1 MATLYVKDVPP
12 GIYRALKD
20 RAKRNGRSISGEVR
34 QILELFLPLKRS
46 RAEVVDSTR
55 QLQEKIARDVQGRWI
70 DITASIRDDR
80 DSR

>member
-34 QILELFLPLKRS
+34 QILELFLPPKRS